1 MRVRVR
7 KRQRTHVWCSV
18 VCKSTKVSEGSG
30 AEASRLPRDV
40 DDAVDTA
47 ADVAAGPFSA
57 SLASAGA
64 DSFRF
69 WRELPLVGVSEPD
82 GISWSSSSLLTSS
95 SMMSSLITRRT
106 HAWRVC

>member
-1 MRVRVR
+1 MCACACEG
-7 KRQRTHVWCSV
+7 KTERTHVWSSV

-64 DSFRF
+64 ASLRF
-69 WRELPLVGVSEPD
+69 WRDFPLVGVSEPD
-82 GISWSSSSLLTSS
+82 CSSWSSSSLLTWSS
-95 SMMSSLITRRT
+95 IMSSLMTRRT
-106 HAWRVC
+106 HA